1 MVRLTRKSKQKK
13 GVHTIP
19 ELRRS
24 FEAIETFVDTMMQQK
39 LSHEKMSKR
48 LRKEW
53 HIVFKK
59 DLDKKSA
66 DAFIGDRTKTRR
78 FKGIGNIHGGSRG
91 GAIAGAPL
99 EYTTRA
105 GEYLA
110 PSDIPRH
117 GYGGYTDYVG
127 KGFTNPEI
135 AQQYDPIKGQSE
147 WPVPYS
153 STGSNMVG
161 GSRSNSARMTV
172 SARHLKSSGLPM
184 KRRLRKGGG
193 PIESAGA
200 FLSQAFMH
208 PIPSSSPPGILQDI
222 QGGLYGKQLGPS
234 PDQVQRQST
243 YSLGSLYPTP
253 ISIANSK

>member
-1 MVRLTRKSKQKK
+1 MVHLTRKSKQKK

-24 FEAIETFVDTMMQQK
+24 FEAIEAFVDTMMQQK
-39 LSHEKMSKR
+39 LSHDKMSKR

-53 HIVFKK
+53 HTVFKK

-66 DAFIGDRTKTRR
+66 DAFIGDRTSKRATRS
-78 FKGIGNIHGGSRG
+78 FKGVKGVRG
-91 GAIAGAPL
+91 GGAAIAGAPL
-99 EYTTRA
+99 DYTTRA

-127 KGFTNPEI
+127 KGFSNPEI
-135 AQQYDPIKGQSE
+135 AQQMDNSRIIKGQSE
-147 WPVPYS
+147 WPVPYPT
-153 STGSNMVG
+153 TGSNFAG
-161 GSRSNSARMTV
+161 GSRKSKGRM
-172 SARHLKSSGLPM
+172 KSVM

-208 PIPSSSPPGILQDI
+208 PIPSSSPPGILQDL
-222 QGGLYGKQLGPS
+222 QGGLYGIKSGPS
-234 PDQVQRQST
+234 PDQVQRAPPP
-243 YSLGSLYPTP
+243 YLLGSVYPKPLTV
-253 ISIANSK
+253 

>member
-24 FEAIETFVDTMMQQK
+24 FEAIEAFVDTMMQQK

-78 FKGIGNIHGGSRG
+78 FKGISSIRG

-117 GYGGYTDYVG
+117 GYGGYIDYVG

-135 AQQYDPIKGQSE
+135 AQQYDPVKGQSE

-161 GSRSNSARMTV
+161 GSKSAR
-172 SARHLKSSGLPM
+172 M

-193 PIESAGA
+193 PIESTGA

-208 PIPSSSPPGILQDI
+208 PIPSSSPPGILQDM
-222 QGGLYGKQLGPS
+222 QGGLYGKQLGLS
-234 PDQVQRQST
+234 PDQVQRSPS
-243 YSLGSLYPTP
+243 YSLGSMYPTP
-253 ISIANSK
+253 VSI